1 MNEIIFKTPTNQK
14 EFKEYDLFRWK
25 ILRKPIGKN
34 ISSLKDKF
42 EKSAFHLIGIK
53 EEEIVA
59 CGRLHFNNKDEA
71 QVRYMAVAQN
81 LQGIGIGKEVL
92 RLLEK
97 NAKKNNA
104 KKIILNARDHAID
117 FYKVSG
123 YTIVKKYYGSD
134 TGIPHT
140 TMEKNISTFSC

>member
-81 LQGIGIGKEVL
+81 LQGIGIVKEIL

-104 KKIILNARDHAID
+104 KKIVLNARDHAID

-134 TGIPHT
+134 TDIPHT
-140 TMEKNISTFSC
+140 TMEKNISTFSS

>member
-25 ILRKPIGKN
+25 ILRKPIVKN

-71 QVRYMAVAQN
+71 QVRYMAVAQD

-104 KKIILNARDHAID
+104 KKIVLNARDHAID

-123 YTIVKKYYGSD
+123 YKIVKKYYGSD
-134 TGIPHT
+134 TDIPHT
-140 TMEKNISTFSC
+140 TMEKNISTFSS

>member
-53 EEEIVA
+53 EKEIVA

-71 QVRYMAVAQN
+71 QVRYMAVAKN

-104 KKIILNARDHAID
+104 KKIVLNARDHAID

-123 YTIVKKYYGSD
+123 YKIVKKYYGSD
-134 TGIPHT
+134 TDIPHT
-140 TMEKNISTFSC
+140 TMEKNISTFSS

>member
-53 EEEIVA
+53 KEEIVA

-104 KKIILNARDHAID
+104 KKIVLNARDHAID
-117 FYKVSG
+117 FYKVCG

-134 TGIPHT
+134 TDIPHT
-140 TMEKNISTFSC
+140 TMEKNISTFSS

>member
-140 TMEKNISTFSC
+140 TMEKNISTFSS

>member
-1 MNEIIFKTPTNQK
+1 MDEIIFKTPTNQK
-14 EFKEYDLFRWK
+14 EFKEYDIFRWE
-25 ILRKPIGKN
+25 ILRKPIGKK
-34 ISSLKDKF
+34 ISSLKDEF

-53 EEEIVA
+53 EEKIVA

-71 QVRYMAVAQN
+71 QVRYMAVAEN

-97 NAKKNNA
+97 NAKKNKA
-104 KKIILNARDHAID
+104 KKIVLNARDHAID

-123 YTIVKKYYGSD
+123 YTVVKKYYGSD
-134 TGIPHT
+134 TEIPHT
-140 TMEKNISTFSC
+140 TMEKNISTFSG

>member
-34 ISSLKDKF
+34 ISSLKDNF

-104 KKIILNARDHAID
+104 KKIVLNARDHAID

-134 TGIPHT
+134 TDIPHT
-140 TMEKNISTFSC
+140 TMEKNISTFSS

>member
-53 EEEIVA
+53 EKEIVA

-71 QVRYMAVAQN
+71 QVRYMAVAKN

-97 NAKKNNA
+97 NAKKNKA
-104 KKIILNARDHAID
+104 KKIVLNARDHAID

-134 TGIPHT
+134 TDIPHT
-140 TMEKNISTFSC
+140 TMEKNISTFSS

>member
-104 KKIILNARDHAID
+104 KKIVLNARDHAID

-140 TMEKNISTFSC
+140 TMEKNISIFSC